1 MNKVKD
7 NQYYLVPLSARFL
20 KVGDDTLFDVLS
32 LVDEGLAKRDRE
44 KKELLYGG
52 DYPEAA
58 FAPEM
63 QKIAAKFEYETK
75 VLYEERGIPYNLI
88 LVSNDEGLKEL
99 ASDEDIK
106 CDNECFLKSFN
117 ISGED
122 VVDIFTRNEE
132 YVDQAQNL
140 FELYHSKKNVR
151 TSFFKKF
158 RR

>member
-7 NQYYLVPLSARFL
+7 NQYYLVPLRARFL
-20 KVGDDTLFDVLS
+20 KVGEDTLFDVLS
-32 LVDEGLAKRDRE
+32 LVDYGLASRDIE
-44 KKELLYGG
+44 KNELLYGG

-58 FAPEM
+58 FAPEI
-63 QKIAAKFEYETK
+63 QKVAEEFENNTK
-75 VLYEERGIPYNLI
+75 KLYEEKGIPYNLI

-99 ASDEDIK
+99 ASDEKI
-106 CDNECFLKSFN
+106 ECNNDSFLKSFN
-117 ISGED
+117 ITGEE

-140 FELYHSKKNVR
+140 FELYHSKKNVK